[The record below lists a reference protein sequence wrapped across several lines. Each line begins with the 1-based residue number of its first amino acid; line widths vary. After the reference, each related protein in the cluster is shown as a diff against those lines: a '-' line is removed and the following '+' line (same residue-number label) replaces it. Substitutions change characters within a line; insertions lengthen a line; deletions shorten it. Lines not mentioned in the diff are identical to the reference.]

1 MPSEERAMNLPVR
14 IAAAALVIPLLLAAA
29 TAQAGR
35 IVSRSAGAGPGAEDI
50 IEFNARGDLRVGGGT
65 MPESM
70 GMIARDGHFYF
81 FGEIDGKP
89 AVVDM
94 EAAQKKAQAKGMKK
108 EEAPPPAETF
118 KSLRPAGRRQTVA
131 GLEGEV
137 FIVTWAA
144 GDATREEEVVLT
156 RDPRLAP
163 VLKTLGAVPEMG
175 EKTAAVWLREAV
187 IARGYFLLSSEREQV
202 VALDFAEVPA
212 ERFALKAKPSDDIEL
227 LFQMIFGAAFGQLGQ
242 ALGETTKALG
252 EGLGAALG
260 GATGE
265 GASASAD
272 AVAGPAPLSKQSL
285 EAQQRIEAQL
295 ARLAKPK
302 GLQLPRPQT
311 DYAGWDLH
319 DGGPLLLH
327 LPPTDGYSLSS
338 GGGSLQV
345 SFSPEASATSVR
357 LDLAYI
363 GDAIKPGDALEAAR
377 NSYRRLV
384 QRLGKGEIL
393 GYQPMT
399 LDGIA
404 GALEIYDEAD
414 ADSGESRRVVKWLGF
429 QQVETEVYPIECQVV
444 LEAAAY
450 EQLAPAI
457 GGILQSFRVAAV
469 AAE

>member
-1 MPSEERAMNLPVR
+1 MSRHARPAVVAAVLLMC
-14 IAAAALVIPLLLAAA
+14 AAAAD
-29 TAQAGR
+29 AGS
-35 IVSRSAGAGPGAEDI
+35 ILSQSPGAPATET
-50 IEFNARGDLRVGGGT
+50 IEFNARGDLRLGGGGMPDT
-65 MPESM
+65 M
-70 GMIARDGHFYF
+70 GIIARDGRFYF
-81 FGEIDGKP
+81 FGEVNGKP

-94 EAAQKKAQAKGMKK
+94 QAAQKKALAKGMKK
-108 EEAPPPAETF
+108 EEQPPPAETV
-118 KSLRPAGRRQTVA
+118 KDLRNTGRRQSVA

-137 FIVTWAA
+137 FIVTWASA
-144 GDATREEEVVLT
+144 EGSREEEVVLT

-163 VLKTLGAVPEMG
+163 VLKTLRELPELG
-175 EKTAAVWLREAV
+175 EKKASAWFREAV
-187 IARGYFLLSSEREQV
+187 VARGYFPLKSEQELV
-202 VALDFAEVPA
+202 TSLDFAEVPA

-260 GATGE
+260 GASGE

-272 AVAGPAPLSKQSL
+272 AAAGPAPLSKQSL
-285 EAQQRIEAQL
+285 EAQKRIEAQL

-302 GLQLPRPQT
+302 GLQLPRAQT

-345 SFSPEASATSVR
+345 SFSPEASGTSVR
-357 LDLAYI
+357 LDLAYV

-377 NSYRRLV
+377 DSYRRV
-384 QRLGKGEIL
+384 AQRLGKGEIL
-393 GYQPMT
+393 GYQPMA

-414 ADSGESRRVVKWLGF
+414 ADSGEARRVVKWLGF

-450 EQLAPAI
+450 ERLAPVI
-457 GGILQSFRVAAV
+457 GGILQSFRVAT